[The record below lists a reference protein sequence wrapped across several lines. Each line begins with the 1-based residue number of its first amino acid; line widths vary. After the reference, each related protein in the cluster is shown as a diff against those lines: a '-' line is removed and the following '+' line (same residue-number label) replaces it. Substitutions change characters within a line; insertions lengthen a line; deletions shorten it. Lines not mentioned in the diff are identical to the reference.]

1 MRAALGRR
9 GLRVQQGLPVR
20 LVPPALPVLPVL
32 TARSDL
38 PVPKDRKGPPERVV
52 AKVSPDLKA
61 PQGQPVPKAQQGPP
75 ELKEPQV
82 LTERQEQTVRL
93 ALKVYRVQMARTA
106 RTVLSVHRVTRGW
119 RVRLGRRVIRVQMVP

>member
-1 MRAALGRR
+1 
-9 GLRVQQGLPVR
+9 VR

-38 PVPKDRKGPPERVV
+38 PGPKDRKAPPERVV

-61 PQGQPVPKAQQGPP
+61 PQALKARRANPARL
-75 ELKEPQV
+75 ELTV

-93 ALKVYRVQMARTA
+93 ALKVYRVQTARTA
-106 RTVLSVHRVTRGW
+106 LSVHRVTRGL
-119 RVRLGRRVIRVQMVP
+119 RVRLGRLVLRVQMVP